1 MCVKVSPKNDKLS
14 STGVSLHTVS
24 PQILYGILSSIIVK
38 PFPFYLGSDNLKS
51 RSFRFPMKSQSERY
65 ELYLWYISLFHVLII
80 FREGRKLWLSHAL
93 TYVIAILFGI
103 LLQGGGGHLTLSRD
117 QIINCYL
124 VFRIWIHGEFIFE
137 TRCVRFAKILVEFL
151 DTNIK

>member
-1 MCVKVSPKNDKLS
+1 M
-14 STGVSLHTVS
+14 
-24 PQILYGILSSIIVK
+24 IISCFNVC
-38 PFPFYLGSDNLKS
+38 N
-51 RSFRFPMKSQSERY
+51 
-65 ELYLWYISLFHVLII
+65 
-80 FREGRKLWLSHAL
+80 SHFIRNFAPR
-93 TYVIAILFGI
+93 
-103 LLQGGGGHLTLSRD
+103 GGGHLTLSRD